1 MKARAKARRRTA
13 APRVSPAARLA
24 AQTRERATHQGSRE
38 IMNERARLETVRQ
51 QTAARLAE
59 IAQEAAA
66 LRASLAETNTVDA
79 TLADILD
86 GRGASVQ
93 AAQAT
98 IQGVRL

>member
-1 MKARAKARRRTA
+1 M
-13 APRVSPAARLA
+13 APRVSQAARLA
-24 AQTRERATHQGSRE
+24 AKTRERSAHASSRE
-38 IMNERARLETVRQ
+38 LINERARLETVRQ
-51 QTAARLAE
+51 QTTGRLAE

-66 LRASLAETNTVDA
+66 LRAALAETNTIDA

-86 GRGASVQ
+86 GRGATVQ